1 MAIIWKRRNPPA
13 TDERIAQFEAKE
25 QLILPESYKV
35 FLRRMN
41 GGLVRD
47 SYVPYQEEG
56 LTVKSLFFLTNIFSL
71 GGISRD
77 RRHLIKEAFTW
88 WFDDQGNKIIEALF
102 PRDFLPIGGSWS
114 GREKLALDLANGT
127 IHLWFTEL
135 DMIYAAPDMT
145 TFVQEVVQSGEWNEE
160 EEDI

>member
-41 GGLVRD
+41 GGILD
-47 SYVPYQEEG
+47 DNSHVPYQPPYLG
-56 LTVKSLFFLTNIFSL
+56 ASKDLFFVTRIFSL
-71 GGISRD
+71 GHISQRVYHFKRSGERWWGETD
-77 RRHLIKEAFTW
+77 RAMEAR
-88 WFDDQGNKIIEALF
+88 F
-102 PRDFLPIGGSWS
+102 PHDVLPIGGWWS
-114 GREKLALDLANGT
+114 GREDLILDLATGA
-127 IHLWFTEL
+127 IYLWFAEYE
-135 DMIYAAPDMT
+135 DIFAAPNIT
-145 TFVQEVVQSGEWNEE
+145 TFLQEVVQSGEWNEE